1 MDHLSRMYT
10 MLKRVEFLDKLNA
23 NTQNRIESGRKTQ
36 ILSDI
41 HRLKAA
47 AHGAFGHEKKR
58 LEEGIAQL
66 HSDLDRIRGTARA
79 VPQTVPAP
87 RMSPIATP
95 RAAPSTSP
103 RATPRA
109 ATSTSQRAAPRATS
123 RSPPRTGYLFG
134 ARPGGASSSSRG
146 VMLPPGAGLFGT

>member
-41 HRLKAA
+41 NRLKAA

-66 HSDLDRIRGTARA
+66 HSDLDKIRGRA

-109 ATSTSQRAAPRATS
+109 TPKAS
-123 RSPPRTGYLFG
+123 PRTGYLFG
-134 ARPGGASSSSRG
+134 ARPGGPSSSSRG